1 MLDYQA
7 CFERPG
13 DITLDGMVNVTDLL
27 QLLADWGLC
36 DPVGPCPSDIA
47 PSGGDGTVNVT
58 DLLTLLG
65 DWGPCI

>member
-1 MLDYQA
+1 
-7 CFERPG
+7 
-13 DITLDGMVNVTDLL
+13 MVNVTDLL

-47 PSGGDGTVNVT
+47 PSGGGGTVNVT